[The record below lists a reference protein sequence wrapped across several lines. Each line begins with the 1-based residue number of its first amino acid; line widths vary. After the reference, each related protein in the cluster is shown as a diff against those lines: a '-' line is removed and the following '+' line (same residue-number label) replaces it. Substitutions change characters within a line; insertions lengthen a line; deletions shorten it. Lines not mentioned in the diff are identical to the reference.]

1 MKRVL
6 CLFLIYMIALGGSCV
21 FAEQQ
26 EEIQIKCSNSVIEVE
41 GSLGPELAFREVS
54 LQMIG
59 PLEQELTLE
68 EAAEQPE
75 ANQPG
80 SLSKT
85 VFRQINADGS
95 GAFSYKFYPQ
105 ENNKFYVM
113 AVRTPDIETPYS
125 VVVLNI
131 TEELEQ
137 EILQAL
143 NSAGSAADIQ
153 TLFENNTYHNALVFG
168 VPVFNELREDAHK
181 EKVYST
187 VYQSKT
193 EKPFVSLEGSYRT
206 VVRETAAAMLIN
218 ESTDPEAARAAAE
231 ENLPLA
237 EQILYPEYQAMTEDK
252 RNAVFQR
259 LLGEAFQ
266 DPAVLLS
273 AFSQAVFLQELQGET
288 YVNNLTALLTDYAD
302 VFGINLQGYD
312 EKASEVNREIRGQYF
327 KTIAELNRAIANVRP
342 DSGSGTGSTSP
353 GGGGGGTGSG
363 YSAPP
368 SLGNATVV
376 EPQPEPEEIAEF
388 SDLSG
393 VPWAEDAIYALAQ
406 RGILSGTGGGKFEP
420 ERAVAREEFVK
431 MLVCALDK
439 EQPDASHTFLDS
451 QPGDWSY
458 PYIAAAVEL
467 GWIKGISETEFG
479 VGEPLSRQ
487 DMAVILDRIL
497 QPETAAID
505 MVFTDDSEIS
515 EYAKEAVYRLATEG
529 IIQGTDDGNFEPLRP
544 ATRAEAAVLLHR
556 ILEQPSDA

>member
-6 CLFLIYMIALGGSCV
+6 CLFLIYMIALGGAYV

-105 ENNKFYVM
+105 ENNKFYVV

-143 NSAGSAADIQ
+143 NSVGSAADIQ

-181 EKVYST
+181 EKVYSA

-237 EQILYPEYQAMTEDK
+237 EQILYPEYQAMTEGE
-252 RNAVFQR
+252 RSAVFQR